1 MVRGLTG
8 EKSIKHGL
16 SLTALDSRRHHQ
28 WRQHINPKE
37 SALLNN
43 IPQPDSK
50 IRFTQQSTSQNLPN
64 SQSLKMQFTTL
75 ISASI
80 FAATALAA
88 PAPVAPVAVA
98 PTPVAD
104 SSTEAKT
111 GTTAWEFHPFL
122 DASCQTPTGN
132 TLGGSQAP
140 GSQCINVTQRYGD
153 KVYAAASTQG
163 CKGKFPPSPPNRPEV
178 RFLESG

>member
-1 MVRGLTG
+1 MN
-8 EKSIKHGL
+8 KIKHGL
-16 SLTALDSRRHHQ
+16 SLTALDFRRHYQ
-28 WRQHINPKE
+28 WRRQHTNPKG

-50 IRFTQQSTSQNLPN
+50 IQFTQQSTSQNLLN

-75 ISASI
+75 ISAFV

-88 PAPVAPVAVA
+88 PAPVA
-98 PTPVAD
+98 D
-104 SSTEAKT
+104 SSIKVRA
-111 GTTAWEFHPFL
+111 GATTWEFHPFL

-132 TLGGSQAP
+132 TLSDSQAP

-163 CKGKFPPSPPNRPEV
+163 CKGKFPPPPPNRPEV

>member
-1 MVRGLTG
+1 MN
-8 EKSIKHGL
+8 KIKHGL
-16 SLTALDSRRHHQ
+16 SLTALDFRRHHQ
-28 WRQHINPKE
+28 WWQQHINPKG

-50 IRFTQQSTSQNLPN
+50 IQFTQQSTSQNLLN

-75 ISASI
+75 ISAFV

-88 PAPVAPVAVA
+88 PAPVA

-111 GTTAWEFHPFL
+111 GTTAWELHPFL
-122 DASCQTPTGN
+122 DASCQTPTSN
-132 TLGGSQAP
+132 TLSGSQAP
-140 GSQCINVTQRYGD
+140 GSQCINVTERYGD

-163 CKGKFPPSPPNRPEV
+163 CKGKFPISPPNRPEV
-178 RFLESG
+178 RFLEFG